1 MFLISDITKEQ
12 LIIVQNLAY
21 QIWPVAYGEIL
32 SNEQLS
38 YMLKRFY
45 SLEALEGQLN
55 GGQQFV
61 QILDQNQPIGFL
73 AYEVNCDN
81 TNMTKVH
88 KIYVLKTYQGRGV
101 GKELIDFAIS
111 KAKQNEQKGL
121 FLNVNKYNKARFFYE
136 KLGFSIVKEEVIDIG
151 NTFVMDDYVMMLKF

>member
-1 MFLISDITKEQ
+1 MFLISDITKER

-21 QIWPVAYGEIL
+21 QIWTVAYGEIL

-73 AYEVNCDN
+73 
-81 TNMTKVH
+81 
-88 KIYVLKTYQGRGV
+88 I
-101 GKELIDFAIS
+101 
-111 KAKQNEQKGL
+111 
-121 FLNVNKYNKARFFYE
+121 
-136 KLGFSIVKEEVIDIG
+136 
-151 NTFVMDDYVMMLKF
+151 